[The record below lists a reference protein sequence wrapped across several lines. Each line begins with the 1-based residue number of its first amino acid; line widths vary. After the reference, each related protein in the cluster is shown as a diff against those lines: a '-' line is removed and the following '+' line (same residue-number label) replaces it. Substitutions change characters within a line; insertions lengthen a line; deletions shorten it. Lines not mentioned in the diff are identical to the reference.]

1 MNELGLIVGLSI
13 FAVLA
18 FLLVHLVLF
27 LRHIKKNGQAS
38 AAPAPDETAA
48 ASAEAV
54 AADVPQ
60 VASAGTTA
68 ADEPAASTT
77 RRGVRAFMRGNY
89 QEAFKLLQP
98 AAEGG
103 NLKAQ
108 QLLAKMYFAG
118 HGVEQDREQYLYWL
132 QRCAEN
138 GDKPARA
145 KLKKLRATTA

>member
-1 MNELGLIVGLSI
+1 MNELGLIVGLSV
-13 FAVLA
+13 FAVVA
-18 FLLVHLVLF
+18 FLLVHLVWF
-27 LRHIKKNGQAS
+27 LRHVKKNTQAS
-38 AAPAPDETAA
+38 AAASPDSTPA
-48 ASAEAV
+48 ASADSDTIDSEQ
-54 AADVPQ
+54 AASVGAT
-60 VASAGTTA
+60 VT
-68 ADEPAASTT
+68 DEPQASTT

-89 QEAFKLLQP
+89 PEAFNLLQP

-118 HGVEQDREQYLYWL
+118 HGVDQDREQYLYWL

-145 KLKKLRATTA
+145 KLKKLRAATG